1 MSLDLINQ
9 ANLLIEK
16 TINLKDEDIS
26 KEALE
31 YIKANKHKVINDFLF
46 IKDISKK
53 AYFLS
58 GGAGAGKTEL
68 ATSLKDKEN
77 IDVIEAD
84 KIRTI
89 CPHYSGKNSSL
100 FQKAS
105 SKAVSML
112 VDTAFKNEYSF
123 ILDGNFSEFRL
134 QDENISRA
142 TKKNYDIEIF
152 FVYRP
157 LELAK
162 KYTEIREEKEGRNMP
177 ENVFYEKFLSSIN
190 TVNEIANKYPNVKIN
205 YYDLDKKYFKNN
217 IKNLDEIISN
227 DSSFESDIVKAKLY
241 INNISPA
248 LELIR
253 TKMTNKTQDKNLDQ
267 VESKAHEQLKTN
279 SYNNTRRNK

>member
-1 MSLDLINQ
+1 MSLYLINQ
-9 ANLLIEK
+9 ANLLIQK
-16 TINLKDEDIS
+16 TMNLSDEDIS
-26 KEALE
+26 KEALK
-31 YIKANKHKVINDFLF
+31 YIKTNKYNIISNFLPL
-46 IKDISKK
+46 KDISKK

-68 ATSLKDKEN
+68 AQSLKNKES
-77 IDVIEAD
+77 IDIIEAD
-84 KIRTI
+84 KIRKI
-89 CPHYSGKNSSL
+89 CPHYSGRNSSL

-112 VDTAFKNEYSF
+112 VDTAFENEYSF
-123 ILDGNFSEFRL
+123 ILDSNFSAFRL
-134 QDENISRA
+134 QDENINRA
-142 TKKNYDIEIF
+142 IKKNYDIEIF

-205 YYDLDKKYFKNN
+205 YYDLDKKYFKNS

-227 DSSFESDIVKAKLY
+227 DSSFKSDVNKAKLY
-241 INNISPA
+241 INDISPT
-248 LELIR
+248 LKEI
-253 TKMTNKTQDKNLDQ
+253 NKWKN
-267 VESKAHEQLKTN
+267 
-279 SYNNTRRNK
+279 

>member
-1 MSLDLINQ
+1 MSLELINQ

-31 YIKANKHKVINDFLF
+31 YIKANKHKIINDFLS

-84 KIRTI
+84 KIRTK

-217 IKNLDEIISN
+217 IKNLDEIISK
-227 DSSFESDIVKAKLY
+227 DSSFKSDIVKAKLY

-248 LELIR
+248 LEQIR
-253 TKMTNKTQDKNLDQ
+253 NEMTNKSQVKNLDQ
-267 VESKAHEQLKTN
+267 VESKAHEQLETN
-279 SYNNTRRNK
+279 SNNNTRRNK